1 MQYFTIIIQNQ
12 SIYIKII
19 MKAIKFILYIIL
31 LFIIYIAA
39 AYISRQAITYYS
51 AKEDSKI
58 DYFLEYS
65 NTTIKD
71 HYKIVFI
78 ITAEGATADR
88 EAGFRMIEACNNLG
102 WEVHV
107 FEELTNNQDKIEEIN
122 PDFILTNN
130 WRSDIGLRYVNLPY
144 KTYGLVAH
152 PIASYF
158 AGFFSFTPQFKEH
171 KYPEFKLFDGF
182 IVSTPEISLFK
193 KYIESKNKRFYGFK
207 GYSSSQSQPYVEVE
221 PKEIVY
227 MGSNWDKKR
236 KGDKFNKIFKA
247 IAEKGQAVFYGPAS
261 SWEKLG
267 NAYKGFFKG
276 SSSAVVDIIRE
287 HGISLMLH
295 SNQHIKSGTPSS
307 RVFETSSSGA
317 LGIGDM
323 HPFLIDN
330 FGDNFLYIDTDK
342 SADNIIKQIDQHL
355 KWAKEN
361 PDKVKTMTQN
371 AHDIFM
377 NKFTLE
383 QMILDVA
390 HMHEKIIL
398 DEATK

>member
-1 MQYFTIIIQNQ
+1 
-12 SIYIKII
+12 
-19 MKAIKFILYIIL
+19 MKAIKFILFVAL

-39 AYISRQAITYYS
+39 AYASRQGIIYYYS
-51 AKEDSKI
+51 KEDSQK
-58 DYFLEYS
+58 DYSAEYR

-71 HYKIVFI
+71 KYKIVFI

-102 WEVHV
+102 WEVHI
-107 FEELTNNQDKIEEIN
+107 FEELTNNQDKIKEID

-130 WRSDIGLRYVNLPY
+130 WRSDIGLRNVRLPY

-152 PIASYF
+152 PINTYF
-158 AGFFSFTPQFKEH
+158 SGFFSFTPQFKEH

-182 IVSTPEISLFK
+182 IISTPEISLFK
-193 KYIESKNKRFYGFK
+193 KYIESKGHKFYGFK
-207 GYSSSQSQPYVEVE
+207 GYSSAQSQPLVEVE
-221 PKEIVY
+221 PKQIVY

-236 KGDKFNKIFKA
+236 KGDKFNKIFKTL
-247 IAEKGQAVFYGPAS
+247 AEKGQAVFYGPPS
-261 SWEKLG
+261 SWEKLAG

-317 LGIGDM
+317 LGISDM
-323 HPFLIDN
+323 HPFLIKN
-330 FGDNFLYIDTDK
+330 FGDNFLYINTDK
-342 SADNIIKQIDQHL
+342 SADDVIKQIEQHL

-361 PDKVKTMTQN
+361 PNKVKTMTEN
-371 AHDIFM
+371 AYDIFM
-377 NKFTLE
+377 NNFTLE
-383 QMILDVA
+383 QMILDIA
-390 HMHEKIIL
+390 HMHEKIML
-398 DEATK
+398 DEQNKR